1 MPSAGGT
8 LRGRVG
14 AAAAGPLVAVVV
26 DPSLPYDREI
36 AKGVARYAREM
47 GDWRLYVEEEESR
60 RLPDFK
66 SWSGQGIIAS
76 FDEPRVAKAVVA
88 ARRPTVAVG
97 GGGGAYDPQS
107 GIPYVDTDNEQ
118 IAILAAEHLLERALP
133 HFGYYGI
140 RSSPA
145 TGWSEARAAAFSRRI
160 SRAGNEAA
168 VLVPRH
174 DSTRWERLQAELAAW
189 LASLPKPVG
198 IMACDDVRAR
208 HVLEAC
214 RSLGLRVPHDVAVIG
229 VDDDEFVCELSDPP
243 LSSVAQAARKIGHE
257 AARLL
262 DLLMRPERSQEHGG
276 RAVPARS
283 VVPPIGVV
291 ARRSTDTL
299 AVEDPAVARVIRTI
313 RERAFGPLA
322 IADLVAES
330 GLSRWQVEERFRQLV
345 GRSIRDDI
353 LEVRLAEARR
363 LVTTTDLPLKTIAP
377 RAGFRSIAYMTTV
390 FRRHFGTTPAAL
402 RAAAQ
407 GSQ

>member
-1 MPSAGGT
+1 
-8 LRGRVG
+8 
-14 AAAAGPLVAVVV
+14 
-26 DPSLPYDREI
+26 
-36 AKGVARYAREM
+36 
-47 GDWRLYVEEEESR
+47 
-60 RLPDFK
+60 
-66 SWSGQGIIAS
+66 
-76 FDEPRVAKAVVA
+76 
-88 ARRPTVAVG
+88 
-97 GGGGAYDPQS
+97 
-107 GIPYVDTDNEQ
+107 
-118 IAILAAEHLLERALP
+118 
-133 HFGYYGI
+133 
-140 RSSPA
+140 
-145 TGWSEARAAAFSRRI
+145 
-160 SRAGNEAA
+160 

-174 DSTRWERLQAELAAW
+174 ESTRWERLQAELAAW

-262 DLLMRPERSQEHGG
+262 DLLMRPERTQEHGG
-276 RAVPARS
+276 RAVPARF

>member
-1 MPSAGGT
+1 
-8 LRGRVG
+8 LGRHG
-14 AAAAGPLVAVVV
+14 N
-26 DPSLPYDREI
+26 
-36 AKGVARYAREM
+36 
-47 GDWRLYVEEEESR
+47 
-60 RLPDFK
+60 
-66 SWSGQGIIAS
+66 
-76 FDEPRVAKAVVA
+76 
-88 ARRPTVAVG
+88 ARRWADLQG
-97 GGGGAYDPQS
+97 
-107 GIPYVDTDNEQ
+107 E
-118 IAILAAEHLLERALP
+118 L
-133 HFGYYGI
+133 
-140 RSSPA
+140 
-145 TGWSEARAAAFSRRI
+145 
-160 SRAGNEAA
+160 
-168 VLVPRH
+168 
-174 DSTRWERLQAELAAW
+174 TRWLSQ
-189 LASLPKPVG
+189 LPKPLG
-198 IMACDDVRAR
+198 LMACNDVRAR

-214 RSLGLRVPHDVAVIG
+214 RTLGLRVPHDVAVIG
-229 VDDDEFVCELSDPP
+229 VDNDSVICDLTDPS
-243 LSSVAQAARKIGHE
+243 LSSIDQSARRIGYAAAE
-257 AARLL
+257 MLDRLMQGADAPTQRL
-262 DLLMRPERSQEHGG
+262 
-276 RAVPARS
+276 

-330 GLSRWQVEERFRQLV
+330 GLSRWQVEERFRHLV

>member
-1 MPSAGGT
+1 
-8 LRGRVG
+8 
-14 AAAAGPLVAVVV
+14 
-26 DPSLPYDREI
+26 
-36 AKGVARYAREM
+36 
-47 GDWRLYVEEEESR
+47 
-60 RLPDFK
+60 
-66 SWSGQGIIAS
+66 
-76 FDEPRVAKAVVA
+76 
-88 ARRPTVAVG
+88 
-97 GGGGAYDPQS
+97 
-107 GIPYVDTDNEQ
+107 
-118 IAILAAEHLLERALP
+118 
-133 HFGYYGI
+133 
-140 RSSPA
+140 
-145 TGWSEARAAAFSRRI
+145 
-160 SRAGNEAA
+160 
-168 VLVPRH
+168 
-174 DSTRWERLQAELAAW
+174 
-189 LASLPKPVG
+189 
-198 IMACDDVRAR
+198 
-208 HVLEAC
+208 VLEAC

-283 VVPPIGVV
+283 IVPPIGVV

-313 RERAFGPLA
+313 REQAFGPLA
-322 IADLVAES
+322 IADLVAAS
-330 GLSRWQVEERFRQLV
+330 GLSRWQVEERFRRLV

-363 LVTTTDLPLKTIAP
+363 LMTTTDLPLKIIAP
-377 RAGFRSIAYMTTV
+377 RAGFCSIAYMTTV

>member
-1 MPSAGGT
+1 M
-8 LRGRVG
+8 
-14 AAAAGPLVAVVV
+14 
-26 DPSLPYDREI
+26 
-36 AKGVARYAREM
+36 
-47 GDWRLYVEEEESR
+47 
-60 RLPDFK
+60 
-66 SWSGQGIIAS
+66 
-76 FDEPRVAKAVVA
+76 
-88 ARRPTVAVG
+88 
-97 GGGGAYDPQS
+97 
-107 GIPYVDTDNEQ
+107 
-118 IAILAAEHLLERALP
+118 
-133 HFGYYGI
+133 
-140 RSSPA
+140 
-145 TGWSEARAAAFSRRI
+145 
-160 SRAGNEAA
+160 
-168 VLVPRH
+168 LVPRH
-174 DSTRWERLQAELAAW
+174 ESTRWERLQAELAAW

-198 IMACDDVRAR
+198 IMTCDDVRAR

-262 DLLMRPERSQEHGG
+262 DLLMRPERTQEHGG
-276 RAVPARS
+276 RPVPARS

-407 GSQ
+407 GGQ